1 MKAYPWGRWYST
13 RKDSTLTLAQG
24 LIGEFDQEMGEERDR
39 LRVEAVE
46 TLSPDEQQ
54 TLAAKEE
61 QVEDLEYRALLGD
74 SVDAAV
80 ITKLKGEVASLR
92 VQAEASLDDNKRARL
107 RDLES
112 EEKRLD
118 QLTPE

>member
-1 MKAYPWGRWYST
+1 
-13 RKDSTLTLAQG
+13 LAQG